1 MDSTILE
8 FARELADKSQEIGK
22 LTEQL
27 KQKDLI
33 IAGLV
38 AQLGQPHE
46 CKCNNES
53 KSKVNESGHVYTVPA
68 LTAPIVAPIPAPA
81 TCDTTVTSIEDVAPV
96 TTKQEVTEE
105 EPKAKRKYTKRSSF
119 WNGKKSSESPAV
131 VQTVSQKGGTVFKSF
146 DPLDLNKV
154 VVEGANTS
162 AYIVPNSKRNY
173 VDKISA
179 IAAGLGSSSSI

>member
-1 MDSTILE
+1 MDNTILE
-8 FARELADKSQEIGK
+8 FARELAEKSQEIGK

-53 KSKVNESGHVYTVPA
+53 KSKVNELGYVYTVD
-68 LTAPIVAPIPAPA
+68 TQTTPIITPTPA
-81 TCDTTVTSIEDVAPV
+81 TCDVTVTSIEDVTPV
-96 TTKQEVTEE
+96 TVKPSVKKEA
-105 EPKAKRKYTKRSSF
+105 PKAKRKYTKRSSF
-119 WNGKKSSESPAV
+119 WNGKKSSESSTV
-131 VQTVSQKGGTVFKSF
+131 VQTAPQKGGTVFKSF

-162 AYIVPNSKRNY
+162 AYIVPNSKRDY
-173 VDKISA
+173 ADKISA

>member
-46 CKCNNES
+46 CKCNHEPTSKINELS
-53 KSKVNESGHVYTVPA
+53 HVYTAPTQ
-68 LTAPIVAPIPAPA
+68 TAPIVTSTSTPA
-81 TCDTTVTSIEDVAPV
+81 TCDITVTNIEDVTPV

-105 EPKAKRKYTKRSSF
+105 ELKAKRKYTKRSSF
-119 WNGKKSSESPAV
+119 WDGKKSSESPAV
-131 VQTVSQKGGTVFKSF
+131 VQTAPQKGGTVFKSF

-162 AYIVPNSKRNY
+162 AYIVPNSKRGY